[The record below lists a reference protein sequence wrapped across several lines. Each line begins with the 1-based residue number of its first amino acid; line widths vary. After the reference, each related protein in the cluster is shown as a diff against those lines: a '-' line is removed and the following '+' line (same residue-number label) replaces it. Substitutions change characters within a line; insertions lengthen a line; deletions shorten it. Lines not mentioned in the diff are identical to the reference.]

1 MPPCGLTGA
10 CSDCSSP
17 WRIYNKTVII
27 EREHRNERYD
37 PAMSVIIVGEV
48 LGI

>member
-1 MPPCGLTGA
+1 MPPCGVTGE
-10 CSDCSSP
+10 CSDCSAP
-17 WRIYNKTVII
+17 RRIYNKTVII